1 MSNEGENGAEID
13 PYRLEAMRLA
23 VQWTERHAAVKTV
36 TLIQDVAVS
45 IEAYLRT
52 GATS

>member
-1 MSNEGENGAEID
+1 MTNENESGAEID
-13 PYRLEAMRLA
+13 PYRLEAMRLT
-23 VQWTERHAAVKTV
+23 VQWTERHVDVKSYELIECAA
-36 TLIQDVAVS
+36 S

>member
-1 MSNEGENGAEID
+1 MSDESEIGGEID

-23 VQWTERHAAVKTV
+23 MQWTERRALREAWELIECAAAV
-36 TLIQDVAVS
+36 
-45 IEAYLRT
+45 EAYLRT